1 MIFDEE
7 SSHYEGWRTTVR
19 HNMRWNMA
27 EYSDFDTW
35 DAYHGWTNSK
45 SYREWK
51 ANRPVCAYCG
61 EPILEEFEFQF
72 DNGDHVCES
81 CVHDYV
87 ADNFRKYIG

>member
-1 MIFDEE
+1 
-7 SSHYEGWRTTVR
+7 
-19 HNMRWNMA
+19 MA

-35 DAYHGWTNSK
+35 GAYHGWTNSK

-61 EPILEEFEFQF
+61 EPILEEFEFLF